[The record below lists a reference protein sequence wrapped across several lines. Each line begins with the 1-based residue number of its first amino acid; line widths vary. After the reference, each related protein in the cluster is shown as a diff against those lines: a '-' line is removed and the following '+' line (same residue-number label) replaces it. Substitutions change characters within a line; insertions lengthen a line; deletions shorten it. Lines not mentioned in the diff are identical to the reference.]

1 MSKKTTRRI
10 RLNFLFAC
18 FYNAIG
24 IPVAAGVF
32 IPLGF
37 AIQPWMAAAAMALS
51 SVSVVTSSLL
61 LKTFKKPTRL
71 SLCTSEF
78 RKHEAKLMMGG
89 SYIVV
94 HRGLDDKGVKRSNSK
109 SSVAS
114 VISSISSIFGS
125 QQSINRPKS
134 RERSCMSHLDS

>member
-1 MSKKTTRRI
+1 
-10 RLNFLFAC
+10 
-18 FYNAIG
+18 
-24 IPVAAGVF
+24 
-32 IPLGF
+32 
-37 AIQPWMAAAAMALS
+37 
-51 SVSVVTSSLL
+51 
-61 LKTFKKPTRL
+61 
-71 SLCTSEF
+71 
-78 RKHEAKLMMGG
+78 LMMGG

-134 RERSCMSHLDS
+134 RERFVISGI